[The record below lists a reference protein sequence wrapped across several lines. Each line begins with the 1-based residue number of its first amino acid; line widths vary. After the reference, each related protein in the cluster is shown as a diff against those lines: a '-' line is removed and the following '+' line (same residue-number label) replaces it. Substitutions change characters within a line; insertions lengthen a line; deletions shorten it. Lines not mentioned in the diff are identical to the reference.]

1 MTSNPVYVAT
11 ALQDAAKRIKELE
24 LKNAKL
30 LQYISAL
37 EDVCDSDQLK
47 RAQKNENVN
56 RNTN

>member
-1 MTSNPVYVAT
+1 MTSNPVYVAA

-24 LKNAKL
+24 LENIKL

-47 RAQKNENVN
+47 RAQKENQ
-56 RNTN
+56 